1 MVNWYLLQPDKQLD
15 LEITRN
21 RNGSFSVVGRLRLYA
36 VERNGDRGTL
46 LANINLNGL
55 SSFHLVRDGSDGGS
69 ESGSLSGEASEP
81 SVGERV
87 QRALEAYG
95 SSSSSVEIV
104 EGEESEETNES
115 NQA

>member
-36 VERNGDRGTL
+36 VERNGDRGAL
-46 LANINLNGL
+46 LTNINISGL
-55 SSFHLVRDGSDGGS
+55 SSFYLVRDGTDGGS
-69 ESGSLSGEASEP
+69 ESGSLGGEASDP

-87 QRALEAYG
+87 QRALEAFE
-95 SSSSSVEIV
+95 SSDSSVEIV
-104 EGEESEETNES
+104 EAEETGETNES